1 MADGKLCYNP
11 DIFRVRN
18 LDEARRIILTNEGP
32 ADTGECRR
40 KEMPALA
47 AGLCR
52 ELNLRKN
59 QLLLDYGCGVGR
71 LARELC
77 ALGCSVIGVDI
88 SPEMR
93 TMARDYVGN
102 PKHFL
107 ALSPEE
113 FDLLTANGL
122 RCDAAYAVWVLQ
134 HCVNPVED
142 LTRIFSG
149 LRLHAGFHVVNN
161 RELRAVPVTGGSVW
175 LRDNV
180 DIWELTAQFFSLSST
195 RQFPA
200 GAGIAPHLALC
211 RTYLKTRDHL

>member
-18 LDEARRIILTNEGP
+18 LDEARRIILTNEGL
-32 ADTGECRR
+32 ADTDERWR
-40 KEMPALA
+40 KETPALV

-93 TMARDYVGN
+93 TMLSSELLNDTGCSQ
-102 PKHFL
+102 L
-107 ALSPEE
+107 ALMATCSCSVSSAAE
-113 FDLLTANGL
+113 NL
-122 RCDAAYAVWVLQ
+122 R
-134 HCVNPVED
+134 
-142 LTRIFSG
+142 
-149 LRLHAGFHVVNN
+149 
-161 RELRAVPVTGGSVW
+161 
-175 LRDNV
+175 
-180 DIWELTAQFFSLSST
+180 
-195 RQFPA
+195 
-200 GAGIAPHLALC
+200 
-211 RTYLKTRDHL
+211 

>member
-40 KEMPALA
+40 KERPTLA

-93 TMARDYVGN
+93 TMARD
-102 PKHFL
+102 
-107 ALSPEE
+107 
-113 FDLLTANGL
+113 D
-122 RCDAAYAVWVLQ
+122 
-134 HCVNPVED
+134 
-142 LTRIFSG
+142 
-149 LRLHAGFHVVNN
+149 
-161 RELRAVPVTGGSVW
+161 
-175 LRDNV
+175 V
-180 DIWELTAQFFSLSST
+180 DIRELTAQFFSLSST